1 MPFYPPNPRRR
12 PFSPV
17 YRQRGGPPN
26 QMRRPNN
33 SFRYSNQQQSQ
44 GSRFERLPGHFKN
57 IMGHVGTV
65 KTGVNMIRQV
75 GSILGLFR

>member
-33 SFRYSNQQQSQ
+33 SFHNPNRQQSQ
-44 GSRFERLPGHFKN
+44 GFRFERLPEHFN
-57 IMGHVGTV
+57 TIMGHAGTI
-65 KTGVNMIRQV
+65 KNGVNMIRQF